1 MKINLSR
8 ETLEERNE
16 MMKDMEKRKLL
27 TGIRSIDKTFRFL
40 MKGSVYGVCAPTGIG
55 KTTFLFATAKKMAA
69 DGKKVLYLSIEMSIM
84 QLLPFCP
91 EDEPNLTIEE
101 FDGQWDLL
109 AAEITVEGYDVIC
122 YDYIGAKI
130 DSWDELIS
138 EADKVAEFAKK
149 NDLIVFTA
157 LQASPAL
164 LECSDEQMLY
174 TNYYVAFSR
183 GMINKFAGA
192 AYIINDKNKNSLYCM
207 KNRYAEQIRQPI
219 VMEDL
224 DYKNKAWVDINER
237 KNQMETSAFGAI

>member
-1 MKINLSR
+1 MKINLSK

-69 DGKKVLYLSIEMSIM
+69 DGKTVLYLSIEMSIM

-149 NDLIVFTA
+149 ND
-157 LQASPAL
+157 
-164 LECSDEQMLY
+164 
-174 TNYYVAFSR
+174 
-183 GMINKFAGA
+183 
-192 AYIINDKNKNSLYCM
+192 
-207 KNRYAEQIRQPI
+207 
-219 VMEDL
+219 
-224 DYKNKAWVDINER
+224 
-237 KNQMETSAFGAI
+237 